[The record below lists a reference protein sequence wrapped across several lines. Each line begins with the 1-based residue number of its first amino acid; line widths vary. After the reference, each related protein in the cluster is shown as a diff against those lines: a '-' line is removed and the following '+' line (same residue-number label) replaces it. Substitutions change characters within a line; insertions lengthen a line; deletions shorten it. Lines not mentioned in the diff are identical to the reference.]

1 MMNLLVY
8 KYVCET
14 LLIVSGGVVELNPGP
29 SKTCPKYETYLPNR
43 TIVCSF
49 RYTLRN
55 SASRSNSLRGP
66 KKFPRNP

>member
-14 LLIVSGGVVELNPGP
+14 LIVSFGVVELNPDP

-49 RYTLRN
+49 RYALRKQKQN
-55 SASRSNSLRGP
+55 DPSR
-66 KKFPRNP
+66 